1 MSRLD
6 NLLSRNER
14 IELIEA
20 LRSIR
25 KDIQWKPD
33 KDIVH
38 LKKRQR
44 MGHISLSATI
54 QDYEKIITDIVQNDS
69 NILYVYEFKASK
81 FYAVRGFVQESEWLV
96 IYGSKGVMETAFPP
110 EDIDEYLNRRGF
122 IFIGQIKE
130 VLQWT

>member
-1 MSRLD
+1 MNRIE
-6 NLLSRNER
+6 NILSREER
-14 IELIEA
+14 TELIEA
-20 LRSIR
+20 LRLIR
-25 KDIQWKPD
+25 KNIQWKAD

-54 QDYEKIITDIVQNDS
+54 LDYEKIITDIVQNDS
-69 NILYVYEFKASK
+69 NILYVYEFKDST
-81 FYAVRGFVQESEWLV
+81 FYAIRGFVQESEWLV

-110 EDIDEYLNRRGF
+110 EDIDDYLNKRGF